1 MDGTADAL
9 ATRELVPGARGLA
22 ISMSD
27 LDSLATDNRVGGSII
42 TEVVGR
48 EGDDRVVV
56 TIG

>member
-1 MDGTADAL
+1 
-9 ATRELVPGARGLA
+9 
-22 ISMSD
+22 MSD